1 MGYTTYNRM
10 VLSHIGII
18 NEREEEAVRFYAE
31 FLGLEKTREFL
42 VDAGDNGSRNAG
54 SLPEL
59 I

>member
-1 MGYTTYNRM
+1 M

-18 NEREEEAVRFYAE
+18 NESEEEAVRFYAE